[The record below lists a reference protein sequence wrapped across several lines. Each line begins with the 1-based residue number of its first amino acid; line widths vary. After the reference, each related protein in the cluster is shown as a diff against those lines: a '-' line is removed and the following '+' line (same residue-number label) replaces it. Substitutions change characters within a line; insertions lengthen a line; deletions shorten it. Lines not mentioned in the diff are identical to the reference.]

1 MESTGIVR
9 RFDELGRIV
18 IPKACRKAIGLDV
31 YEGVPMEIFVNE
43 NCEIVLRP
51 YGINKAREHV
61 LRPCGINETREHGAE
76 FLNAL
81 TEIPFMASDEELD
94 AIRNI
99 LSRLTPACRDD

>member
-31 YEGVPMEIFVNE
+31 YEGIPMEIFVNE
-43 NCEIVLRP
+43 DCEIVLRP
-51 YGINKAREHV
+51 YGINEA
-61 LRPCGINETREHGAE
+61 REHGAE

-81 TEIPFMASDEELD
+81 TEIPSMASDEELD
-94 AIRNI
+94 VIRGI

>member
-43 NCEIVLRP
+43 GCEIVLRP
-51 YGINKAREHV
+51 YGINEAREH
-61 LRPCGINETREHGAE
+61 GTE

-81 TEIPFMASDEELD
+81 AEIPSMASDEELD
-94 AIRNI
+94 VIRGI